1 MEYNYERPQQQH
13 LAWHETMEIHEL
25 VAFQSIGLMRLKKA
39 YREITNPELKKL
51 YRQAIN
57 GLSKNISE
65 LLRFYPMAPKPERYD
80 ENRENNLPFYSGDLL
95 GLAKTSVRNYAIAI
109 TETATPSLRNI
120 LTQQLLRAIDTHA
133 NIYKYM
139 YDKGFYPSYN
149 LNKLLKNDVNIANKA
164 LSEPI

>member
-1 MEYNYERPQQQH
+1 MEHNYARPQQQH
-13 LAWHETMEIHEL
+13 LAWHETMEVHEL
-25 VAFQSIGLMRLKKA
+25 VAFQSIGLMKLKKA
-39 YREITNPELKKL
+39 YREITDPELKKL

-65 LLRFYPMAPKPERYD
+65 LLRFYPMAPKPDRYNG
-80 ENRENNLPFYSGDLL
+80 NRDDHLPFYSGDLL

-109 TETATPSLRNI
+109 TETATPALRNV

-139 YDKGFYPSYN
+139 YEKGYYPSYN